1 MRGNRPWLSGLVSVI
16 LFVAQNS
23 GARTARNGSASR
35 RSPASISIAVL
46 AIAIVTMAL
55 APRQSFAQDAQSQA
69 LELSDHAFAMLNAIN
84 ASSTRAGPMLAPV
97 ASLAGDAQTLSTALG
112 ANDNASAS
120 GAMTSILSDRDRI
133 EAAAKIAGGQYPE
146 QWSGIREKIAALE
159 RQVPAAKGSGVLGG
173 SEAVASVPASHAS
186 VAPPAGESMPAAP
199 KIEIASR
206 VFVSGTVRIKGFFQG
221 TDLKTA
227 GIFDGDTKSKDID
240 VASTP
245 GEQRVNFDFSIQQPS
260 PTQSIRVADVYGRE
274 AQALI
279 TPDPAA
285 IGPMK
290 GSEEMIEVDPGAA
303 TASRGEAGP
312 LAESPIASAGPSK
325 GHNTAEI
332 PSSGDELSPSRRHM
346 GADSSL
352 GPLTN
357 VQINVID
364 AEESMSAPGNVEV
377 VGQIA
382 GAGVRHAGV
391 YVNGR
396 LAKSIPISP
405 GGYSAFDLTFPM
417 PAGSD
422 ARIRVYGNGSNF
434 VEASIDTVGGGGG
447 MTEYRNPPMYGAPP
461 YGGYPPSPYGANP
474 YAYANPYAPG
484 YNPYAPNPYPYSY
497 PPGYGPPPYG
507 TPPPSKPWYS
517 KLFH

>member
-1 MRGNRPWLSGLVSVI
+1 MIDFIAHRN
-16 LFVAQNS
+16 AAH
-23 GARTARNGSASR
+23 GARVGSACGR
-35 RSPASISIAVL
+35 IATAIFVL
-46 AIAIVTMAL
+46 AMIATAIG
-55 APRQSFAQDAQSQA
+55 PRQSFAQDAQAQA

-84 ASSTRAGPMLAPV
+84 ASSAKPGPILAPA
-97 ASLAGDAQTLSTALG
+97 ASLAGDAQTLSSALG
-112 ANDNASAS
+112 AHDQATAS

-146 QWSGIREKIAALE
+146 QWTSIREKIATLE
-159 RQVPAAKGSGVLGG
+159 KQVPAAKGPIAR
-173 SEAVASVPASHAS
+173 SEVPESHAS
-186 VAPPAGESMPAAP
+186 VAPPPGEKMPDAP
-199 KIEIASR
+199 KIQIASR
-206 VFVSGTVRIKGFFQG
+206 VFQAGKVRVKGFFEG
-221 TDLKTA
+221 TDLKSA
-227 GIFDGDTKSKDID
+227 GIFDGDTKTKDID

-245 GEQRVNFDFSIQQPS
+245 GEQRVNFDFSIEQPS
-260 PTQSIRVADVYGRE
+260 PTQAIRVADVYGRE
-274 AQALI
+274 AQALV

-290 GSEEMIEVDPGAA
+290 GSEEMIEVDPGAS
-303 TASRGEAGP
+303 ASRGEAGP
-312 LAESPIASAGPSK
+312 LAKSPIASAGPSR
-325 GHNTAEI
+325 GDNTAEI
-332 PSSGDELSPSRRHM
+332 ARPGDALSPSRRHIE
-346 GADSSL
+346 ANSSL

-382 GAGVRHAGV
+382 GPGVRHAGV

-396 LAKSIPISP
+396 LVKPISVSA
-405 GGYSAFDLTFPM
+405 GGYSSFDLTFPM

-422 ARIRVYGNGSNF
+422 AKIRAYGNGNDF
-434 VEASIDTVGGGGG
+434 IEASIDTVGGGSG
-447 MTEYRNPPMYGAPP
+447 MTEYRNPSMYPAPYGA
-461 YGGYPPSPYGANP
+461 YPPSYYPPNPFAYANP
-474 YAYANPYAPG
+474 NPYAPG
-484 YNPYAPNPYPYSY
+484 YNPYAPNPYPYGY